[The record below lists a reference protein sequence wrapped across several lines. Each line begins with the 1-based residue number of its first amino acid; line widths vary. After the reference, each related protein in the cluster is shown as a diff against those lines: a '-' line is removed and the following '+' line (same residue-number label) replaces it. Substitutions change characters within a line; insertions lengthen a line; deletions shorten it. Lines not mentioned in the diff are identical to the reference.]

1 MKVGCGCHLKGS
13 SQLLGLIR
21 VHRFIILFSLTVN
34 MHGIVSFEVPTL
46 PKMCTII
53 VTVQADT
60 QMSKVAFSIRMR
72 ALLPFTG
79 VLQDRNKY
87 LLVSMYHLCCIHLY
101 RQDIHLL

>member
-1 MKVGCGCHLKGS
+1 M
-13 SQLLGLIR
+13 
-21 VHRFIILFSLTVN
+21 FSLTVN

-87 LLVSMYHLCCIHLY
+87 LLVSMYHSMLY
-101 RQDIHLL
+101 SFILARYSLVVTWLHGDFVVWVQGAPNTLD

>member
-1 MKVGCGCHLKGS
+1 M
-13 SQLLGLIR
+13 
-21 VHRFIILFSLTVN
+21 FSLTVN

-87 LLVSMYHLCCIHLY
+87 LLVSMYHSMLY
-101 RQDIHLL
+101 SFIPARYSLVVTWLHGDFVVWVQGAPNTLD